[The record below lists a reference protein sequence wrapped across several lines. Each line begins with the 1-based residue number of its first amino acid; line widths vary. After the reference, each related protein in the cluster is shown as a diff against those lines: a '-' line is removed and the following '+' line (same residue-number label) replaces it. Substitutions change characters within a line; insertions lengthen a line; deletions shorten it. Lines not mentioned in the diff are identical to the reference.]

1 MQSLAPDTAGP
12 PALARRERLLIGVVL
27 AANFVVATCGT
38 MLTALVPDLSRSL
51 QVSVA
56 QVGQLVTLSGVVMC
70 LMAPLAP
77 VVARRIGRRQLLTA
91 TLAVQGLAL
100 LLSALQ
106 TTWGGLALGRAL
118 QSVGPAVFTAQA
130 AALLGLLLPQRVG
143 RVTATVYLG
152 WPLALVLGTP
162 AAAWFSAVVG
172 WPWVF
177 AFVGGCSLVAAVA
190 VWQAL
195 APFAAQVPPV
205 VKAPWRGMAAGV
217 RSCWLTTAMA
227 LAAQLVLLTYFTSYG
242 RDVLQARPADMALA
256 LTALGALGV
265 LGVAR
270 IGRVV
275 DRLGAP
281 RAVALCL
288 GLMAV
293 SMGAWPLA
301 TSLPLAMLVL
311 APWALAGFALNAAQ
325 QARLLALD
333 AAGGA
338 RNIGL
343 NTSFVYLGQAL
354 GAGLGGWWVAHH
366 GYGSL
371 GLAALGFLAL
381 AAVASWHSGA
391 VARPDSPTGGRIDA
405 A

>member
-1 MQSLAPDTAGP
+1 MQPLAPDTAGP
-12 PALARRERLLIGVVL
+12 PALARHERLLIGAVL
-27 AANFVVATCGT
+27 AGNFVVGTCGS
-38 MLTALVPDLSRSL
+38 MLTALIPDLSRSL

-91 TLAVQGLAL
+91 TLLVQGLAL
-100 LLSALQ
+100 LLSAWQ
-106 TTWGGLALGRAL
+106 TSWGGLAVARAL

-177 AFVGGCSLVAAVA
+177 AAVGSCSLLATAAV
-190 VWQAL
+190 WRAL
-195 APFAAQVPPV
+195 APFAAHIPPV
-205 VKAPWRGMAAGV
+205 ATTPWRATAAGV

-227 LAAQLVLLTYFTSYG
+227 LAGQLVLLTYFTSYG
-242 RDVLQARPADMALA
+242 RDVLHVQPADMALA
-256 LTALGALGV
+256 LIVLGTLSV
-265 LGVAR
+265 LGVAC

-275 DRLGAP
+275 DRVGAP

-301 TSLPLAMLVL
+301 TSLPMAMLVL
-311 APWALAGFALNAAQ
+311 TPWALAGFALNAAQ

-354 GAGLGGWWVAHH
+354 GAALGGWWVAHH

-381 AAVASWHSGA
+381 AAVASWHSGS
-391 VARPDSPTGGRIDA
+391 VGRRTGPINA
-405 A
+405 